1 MAESTPMTQ
10 MNKSKLS
17 ETGLTIY
24 LLTVVDSS
32 HDAEVWASTLR
43 NAGYAVRPTHV
54 SNVAALDDALKQENW
69 DLMLCAPQIG
79 NDSAALALEKI
90 VKSGRDLPCIV
101 FGAAPS
107 REQVLNLSRFG
118 AARVISGEETD
129 YLLLVIDREMKALN
143 DRRKYRECRL
153 ALGEI
158 EKRNRTLMDSSR
170 EPIAYL
176 HEGMHIYAN
185 YSYVELFG
193 YSDAEEMESIPIM
206 DLISGEQQQAFKQLL
221 RSLSK
226 GETPEQDFE
235 FDAIRQ
241 DGESF
246 KAKMAFSA
254 AAIDGEPCT
263 QIVIRRDMPNE
274 ALEKEL
280 DQLRKQDLLTGLFNR
295 QHFMDLLNDAV
306 KNAISNDSSS
316 VLFYIEPENFKS
328 IKDAL
333 GIEGSDIV
341 LTDIA
346 KLLKD
351 SLPGNVVL
359 ARFAGTIFTALFSN
373 TTIDDVSLMADQ
385 ILDSFAHKDF
395 EVDGKTVTTTCSIG
409 ITQISET
416 TSNAKKALANAD
428 AASIL
433 AKEKQGRHIHIHTVA
448 DEMASLEQD
457 RAWAD
462 RINLALQQ
470 NRFTLHFQPI
480 VSLHA
485 EPGERY
491 EVFVRMLD
499 NEDQLILPNEFMEA
513 AEHAGLSGDL
523 DRWILK
529 NSAKSLLE
537 KRRDG
542 FEIRFF
548 IKLSYDSVIDPGLL
562 PWISKLLKAAR
573 LHGSSLVFEVSEH
586 IASNNIKTTKQLI
599 SGLKQLNCLFAIDHV
614 GSESE
619 NLSYLSNFTVNYL
632 KIDGSIVQSV
642 TRSEAAQE
650 SIKNICE
657 MARNREILTIAEHV
671 QDPACLAI
679 LWQHGINFI
688 QGYYLQ
694 KPEAEMDYDFNSGH

>member
-1 MAESTPMTQ
+1 MTQ
-10 MNKSKLS
+10 MNKSKLA
-17 ETGLTIY
+17 ETSLTIH

-43 NAGYAVRPTHV
+43 NAGYAVRPNHI
-54 SNVAALDDALKQENW
+54 SAISDLDEALKSENW
-69 DLMLCAPQIG
+69 DLMLCAPKIG
-79 NDSAALALEKI
+79 NDSASLALEKI
-90 VKSGRDLPCIV
+90 NNSGRDIPCII
-101 FGAAPS
+101 FGGTPS
-107 REQVLNLSRFG
+107 REEVLNLSRYG
-118 AARVISGEETD
+118 AARVIPGEESD
-129 YLLLVIDREMKALN
+129 YMLLVIEREMKALEG
-143 DRRKYRECRL
+143 RRKYRECRVSL
-153 ALGEI
+153 SEI
-158 EKRNRTLMDSSR
+158 EKRNRTLMDTSR

-185 YSYVELFG
+185 ISYVELFG
-193 YSDAEEMESIPIM
+193 YEDAEELESIPIM
-206 DLISGEQQQAFKQLL
+206 DLISVEHQQAFKTLL

-226 GETPEQDFE
+226 GETPDQDFE
-235 FDAIRQ
+235 FDAMRQ

-254 AAIDGEPCT
+254 AAFDGEPCT
-263 QIVIRRDMPNE
+263 QIVIRRDMANE

-306 KNAISNDSSS
+306 KNAVSTESSS
-316 VLFYIEPENFKS
+316 VLFYIEPENFKT
-328 IKDAL
+328 IKDTL

-385 ILDSFAHKDF
+385 ILDSFTHKEF
-395 EVDGKTVTTTCSIG
+395 EIDGKKVSTSCSIG

-416 TSNAKKALANAD
+416 TTDAKKALSNAD
-428 AASIL
+428 AASVL

-448 DEMASLEQD
+448 DELASLEQD
-457 RAWAD
+457 RAWAE
-462 RINLALQQ
+462 RINLSLQQ

-491 EVFVRMLD
+491 EVLVRMLD
-499 NEDQLILPNEFMEA
+499 NDDKLVLPNEFMEA

-529 NSAKSLLE
+529 NSAKALLE

-548 IKLSYDSVIDPGLL
+548 IKLSYDSIIDPGLL
-562 PWISKLLKAAR
+562 PWLSKLLKAAR
-573 LHGSSLVFEVSEH
+573 LHGSSLVLEVSEH
-586 IASNNIKTTKQLI
+586 IASNNVKTVKSLV
-599 SGLKQLNCLFAIDHV
+599 SGLSQLNCLFAIDHV

-619 NLSYLSNFTVNYL
+619 NLSYLNSFPINYI
-632 KIDGSIVQSV
+632 KIDGAIIQTV
-642 TRSEAAQE
+642 TRSETAQE

-657 MARNREILTIAEHV
+657 LARNRQILTIAEHV

-679 LWQHGINFI
+679 LWQHGVNFI
-688 QGYYLQ
+688 QGHYLQ
-694 KPEAEMDYDFNSGH
+694 KPEAEMDYDFNADH